1 MNRSQKTRTAAA
13 AVYAGAIMF
22 VFGAPLTQLFNYA
35 MHNDVNSY
43 VVLVPLICA
52 YILWI
57 GRRNLGNPSRPAYRT
72 GLGLALAATFVWAMA
87 MAFRP
92 SPWMPERSDQLTLF
106 TLSLVLFIWAGGSLF
121 LGREWMRLAVFPMFF
136 LIFMVPLP
144 SVLVDALESASKV
157 ASAEAANI
165 FFSITGTPTLRDG
178 NVFMLPG
185 ITIEVAQ
192 ECSGI
197 RSSYVLIL
205 TSLVAGNL
213 FLTRIWSRILLV
225 CFVIPLGIIRNG
237 FRVWSIAT
245 LCIHMG
251 PQMIHSVIH
260 RRGGPVFF
268 TLALIPLLLF
278 IWWLRSLE
286 RKRSLTVRS
295 QPINSPSM
303 PVLQPIAA
311 PRIGDDSR
319 NVRPS

>member
-1 MNRSQKTRTAAA
+1 VNRSQKARTAAA

-43 VVLVPLICA
+43 VVLVPFVCA
-52 YILWI
+52 YLLWI
-57 GRRNLGNPSRPAYRT
+57 RRSSLADRSRA
-72 GLGLALAATFVWAMA
+72 ALWPGVGITVVATIVWAMA
-87 MAFRP
+87 MHFRP
-92 SPWMPERSDQLTLF
+92 TAWMPDESDRLTLF
-106 TLSLVLFIWAGGSLF
+106 TLSLVLLVWAGGFLF
-121 LGREWMRLAVFPMFF
+121 LGRDWMRSAAFPMFF

-157 ASAEAANI
+157 ASSDAANM
-165 FFSITGTPTLRDG
+165 FFAVSGTPTLRDG
-178 NVFMLPG
+178 NVFLLPG

-213 FLTRIWSRILLV
+213 FLTRSWSRILLV

-268 TLALIPLLLF
+268 TLSLIPLLLF
-278 IWWLRSLE
+278 IWWLGSLE

-311 PRIGDDSR
+311 PRIGDDGR
-319 NVRPS
+319 NV

>member
-1 MNRSQKTRTAAA
+1 
-13 AVYAGAIMF
+13 MF

-43 VVLVPLICA
+43 VVLVPFVCA
-52 YILWI
+52 YLLWI
-57 GRRNLGNPSRPAYRT
+57 RRSSLADRSRA
-72 GLGLALAATFVWAMA
+72 ALWPGMGFAAVAAIVWAMA
-87 MAFRP
+87 LRFRP
-92 SPWMPERSDQLTLF
+92 TGWMPDESDRLTLF
-106 TLSLVLFIWAGGSLF
+106 TLSLVLLVWAGGFLF
-121 LGREWMRLAVFPMFF
+121 LGRDWMRSAAFPMFF

-157 ASAEAANI
+157 ASADAANM
-165 FFSITGTPTLRDG
+165 FFAVSGTPTLRDG
-178 NVFMLPG
+178 NVFLLPG

-213 FLTRIWSRILLV
+213 FLTRSWSRILLV

-268 TLALIPLLLF
+268 TLSLIPLLLF

-311 PRIGDDSR
+311 PRIGDDGR
-319 NVRPS
+319 NV